1 MFWRLVYQSFRRQR
15 RRKLLA
21 GAAITFGV
29 AVATAMIAVA
39 INVGDKMNRE
49 LRSFGANIIVYPQDD
64 ALNVQV
70 GDLTLQPARG
80 SARLREADL
89 PKIKG
94 IFWRHNILG
103 FAPFLSV
110 PAHLGK
116 SEVAGEG
123 TRPIEVIG
131 TYFNKTLRFGA
142 DSFTTGVQTT
152 HPWWRVQ
159 GTFPADE
166 KTPGAAG
173 DTSEVLM
180 GAQLAGEAHIQVGDA
195 VRLDGRKAR
204 VSGILSTGGAED
216 HAVVAPL
223 SLAQEIS
230 GEPGAVERIYVSALT
245 KPEDSFARRDPA
257 SMSPAMRDRWYCSPY
272 ANSIAFQLAEVIP
285 NSRAEQVRQVAQ
297 SEGVVLERIRGLMLL
312 VTLAALFSAGLAVS
326 AAMATAVLE
335 RRREVGLMKALG
347 AGAAPVAALF
357 LAEAMLLAL
366 VSGLIGFVFGS
377 LLARQIGRAVFG
389 DSIPIQPWLVP
400 IILLLAMAV
409 VAAGSAGALRRAMR
423 VNPGIVLR
431 GDA

>member
-49 LRSFGANIIVYPQDD
+49 LRSFGANIIVYPQDE

-70 GDLTLQPARG
+70 GDLTLQPARAN
-80 SARLREADL
+80 ARLREADL

-103 FAPFLSV
+103 FAPFLYVSS
-110 PAHLGK
+110 HLAK
-116 SEVAGEG
+116 IEG
-123 TRPIEVIG
+123 AREENRPVQVIG
-131 TYFNKTLRFGA
+131 TYFNKTLRFGE
-142 DSFTTGVQTT
+142 DSFTTGVRTT

-159 GTFPADE
+159 GTFPTDE
-166 KTPGAAG
+166 PNSGPAA
-173 DTSEVLM
+173 TSEVLI
-180 GAQLAGEAHIQVGDA
+180 GAQLAREAHLQVGDW
-195 VRLDGRKAR
+195 VRLDGCQAR
-204 VSGILSTGGAED
+204 VSGILNMGGVED

-223 SLAQEIS
+223 WLAQEIS
-230 GEPGAVERIYVSALT
+230 REPGAVERIYVSALT
-245 KPEDSFARRDPA
+245 KPEDAFARRDPA

-312 VTLAALFSAGLAVS
+312 VTLAALFAAGLAVS
-326 AAMATAVLE
+326 AAMATAVME

-366 VSGLIGFVFGS
+366 LSGLIGFIFGS

-389 DSIPIQPWLVP
+389 DSIPIQPWLIP
-400 IILLLAMAV
+400 IILLLAMV
-409 VAAGSAGALRRAMR
+409 VAAAGSAGALRRAMR